1 MKKKEPKTTEEE
13 KSEQQEA
20 RISIYHTFDMET
32 ENNRRPKEKIDREK
46 WEAASASEREE
57 MLKRTGLNI
66 IDETGLPPKRLS
78 ELQPVLGLGRR
89 ARGNITPEEVAFRW
103 RDKSSRE
110 DIADRIAEE
119 WSEEEVEELANF
131 HPKTAAEVCA
141 ELERLAENYR
151 EKLHQLEGEAEK
163 AKRNAAFLSEV
174 LRIYLNRTPEELE
187 RLKEEVLSGKRP
199 QLTMHGVLSGLHVKD
214 IDGEEHV
221 FPSVHNSDGWHV
233 IITAELAGKVVEN
246 IPDKYFIHIV
256 DGSKPIVI
264 QRKGKKKR
272 AAKKTDF
279 DEWEATEIGD
289 ETFIIP
295 AFCVS
300 KEAYFN
306 AQPSALTLFDG
317 VADYATERGVNIDA
331 AINEYCRL
339 MGKAEGN
346 IIRKADKLL
355 RGGTGEVLYTRIE
368 WKNFF
373 EKLVFLGVCKFFY
386 DQHKELFDL
395 KHRVP
400 RPKGAKYYVDIP
412 ISQITN
418 LIYQTTKATN
428 QNKARVL
435 QALEDLST
443 RTASIEIRK
452 KGSKHPEIKF
462 VSGLWSFGK
471 EVLTDEKTKARIY
484 QLTME
489 KFFYSE
495 LERGGYIKL
504 PADFFALLKGNKNE
518 IAVNSFLY
526 LNGQF
531 SFSRITTAAP
541 VVEVEER
548 KFRDIVSANIKFK
561 RGGREDNLF
570 RKALEFLTE
579 KNIVKNFRRF
589 KKDGSFWLHF
599 EEGDIYTNEPRKK
612 ETSTEPAPTK

>member
-1 MKKKEPKTTEEE
+1 MKKKEPTTTKPEEE
-13 KSEQQEA
+13 ELQEMRVSFVYGKGA
-20 RISIYHTFDMET
+20 EKPGKQPD
-32 ENNRRPKEKIDREK
+32 PK
-46 WEAASASEREE
+46 
-57 MLKRTGLNI
+57 I
-66 IDETGLPPKRLS
+66 IDETDKPPERWEDFRLRFCELAQKR
-78 ELQPVLGLGRR
+78 R
-89 ARGNITPEEVAFRW
+89 NITPEEVAFRW

-110 DIADRIAEE
+110 EIADRIAEE
-119 WSEEEVEELANF
+119 WTEEEVEELANF

-141 ELERLAENYR
+141 ELERLAAEYR
-151 EKLHQLEGEAEK
+151 EKLYQLEGEAEK
-163 AKRNAAFLSEV
+163 AKRNAAFLSET
-174 LRIYLNRTPEELE
+174 LRLYLNKTPEELE
-187 RLKEEVLSGKRP
+187 RFAEEILSGKRP
-199 QLTMHGVLSGLHVKD
+199 QLTMHGELNFLHVED
-214 IDGEEHV
+214 NDGNDHV
-221 FPSVHNSDGWHV
+221 FPTVHNSDGWHV
-233 IITAELAGKVVEN
+233 IITAERAAMVIDN

-264 QRKGKKKR
+264 QRKGKKNR
-272 AAKKTDF
+272 TAKKTDF
-279 DEWEATEIGD
+279 DEWEATDIGD
-289 ETFIIP
+289 KTFFVP
-295 AFCVS
+295 SFCLS
-300 KEAYFN
+300 KDAYFN

-317 VADYATERGVNIDA
+317 VADYAAEKGVNIDA

-386 DQHKELFDL
+386 DQHKELFDRTRRV
-395 KHRVP
+395 HRAP
-400 RPKGAKYYVDIP
+400 RTNYYVEIP
-412 ISQITN
+412 ISQITK
-418 LIYQTTKATN
+418 LIYQKEATN
-428 QNKARVL
+428 ETKNRVL
-435 QALEDLST
+435 RTLEDLST

-452 KGSKHPEIKF
+452 KGSKRPEIRL
-462 VSGLWSFGK
+462 VSGLWTFGN

-484 QLTME
+484 QLNLE

-531 SFSRITTAAP
+531 SFSRMNTAAP

-548 KFRDIVSANIKFK
+548 KFREIVSGRLKNL
-561 RGGREDNLF
+561 RGGRENSLF
-570 RKALEFLTE
+570 SKALEFLTE

>member
-1 MKKKEPKTTEEE
+1 MEKKEHKTTEKE
-13 KSEQQEA
+13 KREPREA

-57 MLKRTGLNI
+57 MLKRTGMNI

-78 ELQPVLGLGRR
+78 ELQTVLGFGGL

-110 DIADRIAEE
+110 DIADRIVEE

-151 EKLHQLEGEAEK
+151 EKLYQLEGEAEK

-174 LRIYLNRTPEELE
+174 LRIYLNRTPEGLE

-199 QLTMHGVLSGLHVKD
+199 QLTMHGVWYGLKVKD

-221 FPSVHNSDGWHV
+221 FPEVHNSDGWHV

-279 DEWEATEIGD
+279 DEWKATEIGD
-289 ETFIIP
+289 ETFFVP

-300 KEAYFN
+300 KDAYFN

-317 VADYATERGVNIDA
+317 VADYATEKGVNIDA

-346 IIRKADKLL
+346 IIRKADQLL

-368 WKNFF
+368 WRNFF
-373 EKLVFLGVCKFFY
+373 EKLVFLGVCKFFF
-386 DQHKELFDL
+386 DQHRELFDRTRRV
-395 KHRVP
+395 HRAP
-400 RPKGAKYYVDIP
+400 RTNYYVEIP
-412 ISQITN
+412 ISQLTN
-418 LIYQTTKATN
+418 LIYQTAKATN

-435 QALEDLST
+435 QTLEDLST

-452 KGSKHPEIKF
+452 KGSKRPEISL
-462 VSGLWSFGK
+462 VSGLWTFGN
-471 EVLTDEKTKARIY
+471 EILTDEKTKARIY
-484 QLTME
+484 QLNLE

-504 PADFFALLKGNKNE
+504 PANFFALLKGNKNE
-518 IAVNSFLY
+518 IAVNAFLY

-531 SFSRITTAAP
+531 SYSRMNTAAP

-548 KFRDIVSANIKFK
+548 KFRETVSGRLKNL
-561 RGGREDNLF
+561 RGGREESLF
-570 RKALEFLTE
+570 GKALDFLTE

-599 EEGDIYTNEPRKK
+599 EEGDIYTNEPRRKK
-612 ETSTEPAPTK
+612 APETAPTE